1 MKTELN
7 KKSIDTIFKILDH
20 RLERERVRQAKA
32 MDKMDLENYHRS
44 SAKLHAYADI
54 HATIVHELRK

>member
-7 KKSIDTIFKILDH
+7 KKSIDTIIKILDH
-20 RLERERVRQAKA
+20 RLEQERIRQAKA
-32 MDKMDLENYHRS
+32 MDQMDFENYHRA

-54 HATIVHELRK
+54 HATIIHELRK